1 MRKSSKPVS
10 ANTSFGKVK
19 LKIGSIIAIF
29 GNKQSPL
36 IPDLKFFTSV
46 IIAPFETSDPVPEVV
61 GIATIGKY
69 LPLEVIVFPI
79 KFSIDVK
86 FLPTAIAFAAS
97 IASPPKPITKS
108 IFSFKIETASFTSFD
123 FASGD
128 ILS

>member
-1 MRKSSKPVS
+1 MLDFFAKYDSNKCVNASKPVS
-10 ANTSFGKVK
+10 ANTSLGKVK

-29 GNKQSPL
+29 GNTQSPL
-36 IPDLKFFTSV
+36 IPDLKFFFTSV

-97 IASPPKPITKS
+97 IALPPPKPITKS
-108 IFSFKIETASFTSFD
+108 IFFFSF
-123 FASGD
+123 
-128 ILS
+128 